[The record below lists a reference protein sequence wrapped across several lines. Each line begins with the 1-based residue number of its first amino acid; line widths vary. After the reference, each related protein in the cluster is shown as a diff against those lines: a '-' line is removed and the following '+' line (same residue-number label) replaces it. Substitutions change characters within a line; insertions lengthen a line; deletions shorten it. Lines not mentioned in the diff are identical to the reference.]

1 MATVA
6 LEKPEVE
13 DFPRAKVIAALTAEL
28 IECARAEALVRGI
41 ALPPE
46 APKIV
51 RAAVPMD
58 SLSVVDTL
66 CAVEPVVC
74 FELRES
80 MVRTGGYASIEEALE
95 HLVPKI
101 ERMWIRKKGP
111 KP

>member
-1 MATVA
+1 MATDI

-13 DFPRAKVIAALTAEL
+13 EFPKAKVIAALTAEL
-28 IECARAEALVRGI
+28 IECARAEAQVRGI
-41 ALPPE
+41 ALPTE
-46 APKIV
+46 TPKII

-66 CAVEPVVC
+66 CAVEPVIG

-80 MVRTGGYASIEEALE
+80 MVQTGGYASIEEALE

-111 KP
+111 KQ

>member
-13 DFPRAKVIAALTAEL
+13 DFPKAKVIAALTAEL
-28 IECARAEALVRGI
+28 IECARAEAQVRGI

-46 APKIV
+46 APKIIK
-51 RAAVPMD
+51 AAVPMD

-66 CAVEPVVC
+66 CAVEPVVG

-101 ERMWIRKKGP
+101 ERVWIRKKGS
-111 KP
+111 KS